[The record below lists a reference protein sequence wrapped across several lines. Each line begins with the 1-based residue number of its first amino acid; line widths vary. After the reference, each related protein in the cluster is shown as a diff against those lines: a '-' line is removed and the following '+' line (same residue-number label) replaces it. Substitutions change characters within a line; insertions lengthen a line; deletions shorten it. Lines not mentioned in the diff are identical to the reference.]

1 MPLRSHPG
9 SPTPTGCHPSR
20 PARQALTLLEVLV
33 SLAIF
38 LLALVGIG
46 QLISLGN
53 ERARDVQDQAEG
65 LQRCQSKL
73 NELVSGAAPLQTQN
87 DVPYEDQTN
96 WRWTVECTQ
105 TDIPNLWTV
114 RATVTRDRYD
124 GATPQVTLTQLVFDP
139 TVRGGTSQASEDTS
153 SSSSSSSSTTPSP

>member
-1 MPLRSHPG
+1 
-9 SPTPTGCHPSR
+9 
-20 PARQALTLLEVLV
+20 VLI

-46 QLISLGN
+46 RLISLGN

-73 NELVSGAAPLQTQN
+73 NEIVSGAAPLQSQT

-96 WRWTVECTQ
+96 WRYTVECTP
-105 TDIPNLWTV
+105 TEIPNLWSV
-114 RATVTRDRYD
+114 RVTATRDRFD
-124 GATPQVTLTQLVFDP
+124 GATPQVTLSQLVFDP
-139 TVRGGTSQASEDTS
+139 TVRGGTSQASEDTTS
-153 SSSSSSSSTTPSP
+153 GTTPSP